1 MKKIV
6 ALLTLSALIVACG
19 GKSEKDLA
27 AKPTLEEVKASIKKM
42 EDSLEYMSKDE
53 SRVKEVTNLTRI
65 EYINRLRAMYY
76 YYPENEE
83 APVCLD
89 KIHMVYSSM
98 GTHPKAVAYL
108 DTLIEGYPEYK
119 NRAMVLE
126 SQASNYDVFIEPRDS
141 AKVRF
146 YYNMLLKEFPN
157 LDKEKK
163 SGIRKRLQHNHLTFD
178 QYIELLMEEVAVK

>member
-1 MKKIV
+1 MKTIIAILMLATVV
-6 ALLTLSALIVACG
+6 ASCG
-19 GKSEKDLA
+19 SNDSKAENS
-27 AKPTLEEVKASIKKM
+27 KPTLEEVKASIKEM
-42 EDSLEYMSKDE
+42 EDSLQYMSKDE
-53 SRVKEVTNLTRI
+53 SRVIEVTNLTRI
-65 EYINRLRAMYY
+65 EYINRLRAMYAH
-76 YYPENEE
+76 YPENEE
-83 APVCLD
+83 APACLD

-98 GTHPKAVAYL
+98 GTHPQAVAYL
-108 DTLIEGYPEYK
+108 DTLIEKYPTYK

-163 SGIRKRLQHNHLTFD
+163 AGIQKRLQHNNLTFD
-178 QYIELLMEEVAVK
+178 EYIEMLMQDVAVN